1 MHETELEREINFLRL
16 TFQIAPTAA
25 ASAPREAAS
34 WWLVQ
39 EDTFALIARSAII
52 LALGKYP
59 QAVTSPRA
67 VEKMLVENYPIPRR
81 AASRRGFGNFWNHPR
96 DGFVSTLR
104 RPTTHNP
111 SASTRRLAFLCSP
124 PSSCAPYILNR
135 VLLPEL
141 LAGAQ
146 QQQ

>member
-1 MHETELEREINFLRL
+1 M
-16 TFQIAPTAA
+16 PTAAGCTA

-59 QAVTSPRA
+59 QAVTLLRA

-81 AASRRGFGNFWNHPR
+81 AASRRGFGNFCAGSLGDR
-96 DGFVSTLR
+96 ER
-104 RPTTHNP
+104 
-111 SASTRRLAFLCSP
+111 ALAANSRAVHEALT
-124 PSSCAPYILNR
+124 AR
-135 VLLPEL
+135 
-141 LAGAQ
+141 
-146 QQQ
+146 

>member
-81 AASRRGFGNFWNHPR
+81 AASRRGAGNFCIHTRGGVKSLESLGVKPSKNTSCHRDPCPR
-96 DGFVSTLR
+96 
-104 RPTTHNP
+104 
-111 SASTRRLAFLCSP
+111 
-124 PSSCAPYILNR
+124 SSLVKGER
-135 VLLPEL
+135 
-141 LAGAQ
+141 
-146 QQQ
+146 